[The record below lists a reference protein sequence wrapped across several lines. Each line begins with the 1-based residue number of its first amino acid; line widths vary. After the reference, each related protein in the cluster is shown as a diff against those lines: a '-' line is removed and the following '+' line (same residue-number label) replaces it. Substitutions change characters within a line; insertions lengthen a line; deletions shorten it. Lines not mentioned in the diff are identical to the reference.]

1 MRRIIYIYFL
11 LVLLSVFMLPI
22 SLYAQ
27 CMANAGGDKHKC
39 ENDSIQF
46 GSNPTASLGVPP
58 YIYEWWITPI
68 PFIPP
73 SFPYLFAS
81 NILNDTTL
89 SNPILIYNNLCDVVD
104 SLTLYVRITDS
115 NGCQSTDSCKLTFS
129 VFNQHLTTWSYNIN
143 QGDSIYLNQV
153 PNVGGGFGNSTYS
166 WAPTHGLNIANL
178 PSGFWAKPDTSIAY
192 TATVIDSKGC
202 QKTGGGP
209 TYYINV
215 GTVGYNEIGKENIKL
230 FPNPTNDIVYILY
243 NSKISSII
251 RVYNSVGQNI
261 ATVIGENEL
270 SFMNFPNGIYHIE
283 IQTENSNTWHKVIK
297 N

>member
-1 MRRIIYIYFL
+1 MLRIHL
-11 LVLLSVFMLPI
+11 LLMSALLLSET
-22 SLYAQ
+22 SNAQ
-27 CMANAGGDKHKC
+27 CTANAGYSVHRC
-39 ENDSIQF
+39 STDSTVMLG
-46 GSNPTASLGVPP
+46 GSPSAIGGTPP
-58 YIYEWWITPI
+58 YTYEWWITPI
-68 PFIPP
+68 PYIPP

-81 NILNDTTL
+81 NILNDTTI
-89 SNPILIYNNLCDVVD
+89 SNPTLIYTGSSFIGD
-104 SLTLYVRITDS
+104 SITFYLRITD
-115 NGCQSTDSCKLTFS
+115 NVGCQSIDSVLLTTSHFG
-129 VFNQHLTTWSYNIN
+129 VHVYTWSYNIY